1 MAQLEQ
7 DRHYEHIVQAVGSR
21 PVAALVAVVVVL
33 VVVVL
38 GISTAQRDPL
48 VVQTHA
54 GSQEGSEAGAERAA
68 EDSDTVSALQADAEE
83 EAIKVDVTGAVA
95 SPGVVEL
102 DSDAR
107 VIDAIEA
114 AGGQTAD
121 ADLSS
126 INRAAKL
133 LDGEKVHVP
142 RVGEM
147 APDAADTGGGDGDAA
162 ASALVNINTAGLDE
176 LDELPGVGPSTAQA
190 IIDEREQ
197 GGPFTSIEDIMRV
210 SGIGEKK
217 FEKLKSSIRI

>member
-1 MAQLEQ
+1 MAQCEQ
-7 DRHYEHIVQAVGSR
+7 DRHYEHIVQAVGSH
-21 PVAALVAVVVVL
+21 PVAVLMAVVVVV

-38 GISTAQRDPL
+38 GVSSAQHDPL

-54 GSQEGSEAGAERAA
+54 GSQERTETEAARDA
-68 EDSDTVSALQADAEE
+68 EDTDTVPALQADAEE

-102 DSDAR
+102 DPDAR

-114 AGGQTAD
+114 AGGQTAE

-142 RVGEM
+142 RVGEVP
-147 APDAADTGGGDGDAA
+147 PDATDTGGGDSEAA
-162 ASALVNINTAGLDE
+162 TSALVNINTAGLDE